1 MKSCLRQDQF
11 EQINAVSRIALPEKF
26 QTLASKYI
34 NLVELEHKALA
45 HKLCIGE
52 KAAKVWWENNPQWCG
67 EVQRQQRFRKSP
79 RDEGYYYWIIDEYSP
94 PRWQWKNEHVR
105 PAKFGD
111 LPGASIDDIRNIDM
125 ENGNDFWFEL
135 DVRDIYKQLADDL
148 SINTLEEVSQRFGE
162 VRLVEW
168 DNYDQEYKYHSNLGL
183 FREIGGDR

>member
-1 MKSCLRQDQF
+1 
-11 EQINAVSRIALPEKF
+11 
-26 QTLASKYI
+26 
-34 NLVELEHKALA
+34 
-45 HKLCIGE
+45 
-52 KAAKVWWENNPQWCG
+52 
-67 EVQRQQRFRKSP
+67 
-79 RDEGYYYWIIDEYSP
+79 
-94 PRWQWKNEHVR
+94 
-105 PAKFGD
+105 
-111 LPGASIDDIRNIDM
+111 M